1 MKITIIV
8 GGRFHAFNLA
18 EELDAKGCLKQ
29 LITSY
34 PKGYINKHFKIEID
48 RVISIKLKE
57 ILSRIPFLNN
67 ILSNKISNYFETSAS
82 KHFDPSNT
90 DILIGWSGFSLKSF
104 QKAKSYKCLKV
115 LERGSTHIEFQKEIL
130 LKEYNLL
137 KIKPDVPNNYII
149 KKEIQEYEL
158 ADFISVPSEFAKNTF
173 IERGIDKKK
182 IIKIPYGVDIKQ
194 FNHDNLQNKKDDIF
208 RIIYVGNCSV
218 RKGIIYLLKAF
229 AELNLDGSELL
240 IVGGVEKSL
249 YPRIKNYFKN
259 YKIKHVKSQKQH
271 NLKKYYN
278 ISKLFITCSLEE
290 GLSMV
295 QLQAMACGLPVISTV
310 NAGAEEIVSNQL
322 DGYILPIRDIEAL
335 KEKIKFLYQNQE
347 VLKTMGRKAKEK
359 SKNYFTWKDYGSK
372 VISNYE
378 NLLKERIKNVK

>member
-34 PKGYINKHFKIEID
+34 PKGYINKHFKIELD

-57 ILSRIPFLNN
+57 ILSRIPILNN

-82 KHFDPSNT
+82 KYFDPSNT

-137 KIKPDVPNNYII
+137 KVKPDVPNNYII

-158 ADFISVPSEFAKNTF
+158 ADFISVPSEFAKKTF

-194 FNHDNLQNKKDDIF
+194 FNRENLQDKKDDKF
-208 RIIYVGNCSV
+208 RIIYVGNSSV

-249 YPRIKNYFKN
+249 YPIIKNYFKN
-259 YKIKHVKSQKQH
+259 GKIKHIKSQKQN

-278 ISKLFITCSLEE
+278 ISKLFITCSIEE

-322 DGYILPIRDIEAL
+322 NGYILPIRDIEAL
-335 KEKIKFLYQNQE
+335 KEKIKYLYQNPE
-347 VLKTMGRKAKEK
+347 VLKTMGCKAKEK
-359 SKNYFTWKDYGSK
+359 SRNHFTWKEYGSK
-372 VISNYE
+372 VISNYQ
-378 NLLKERIKNVK
+378 NLLKERIKNAK